1 MDYRIQIALPCLL
14 NLSVTKCAKLM
25 RFNKITVLKAT
36 LLVILV
42 HFLALYFHNLQF
54 CPELIPIIIIFSF
67 PFEFGQKGLG
77 VLRITGA
84 AVKIISKVNKEMGS
98 PIRLA
103 ALQ

>member
-1 MDYRIQIALPCLL
+1 MLVQLGDIKNIKKETEIQRNWNDLDYRIQIALPCLL

-42 HFLALYFHNLQF
+42 HFLALYFHYLQF

-77 VLRITGA
+77 GF
-84 AVKIISKVNKEMGS
+84 
-98 PIRLA
+98 
-103 ALQ
+103 